1 MVLEIV
7 ELIALVA
14 GSFVATNLDNLLLLV
29 VLLAA
34 TARFLPILAGYVL
47 SSLVILAISTVGVA
61 LGDWLEPGAVGYLG
75 VIPIG
80 LGLYTLQ
87 RRGSDTE
94 VAIPGYAVAGAGAGA
109 GAMRLG
115 MGSFALM
122 LGNSGDSLAL
132 LVPLLAES
140 SRQFLPA
147 VLASWVMMAL
157 LFAGLAL
164 YIGANERLA
173 KRIDDRGSL
182 VIPWVMVAVGL
193 YILLDT
199 ATDTL

>member
-1 MVLEIV
+1 MMILEIV
-7 ELIALVA
+7 SVIALVA

-34 TARFLPILAGYVL
+34 TGRYLPILAGYVL

-61 LGDWLEPGAVGYLG
+61 LGVWLNPGAVGYLG

-80 LGLYTLQ
+80 LGLYTLL
-87 RRGSDTE
+87 RRDGEAAVSP
-94 VAIPGYAVAGAGAGA
+94 PGYAVAGAGVL
-109 GAMRLG
+109 RLG
-115 MGSFALM
+115 VGSFALM

-132 LVPLLAES
+132 LVPLLAETS
-140 SRQFLPA
+140 QQFLPA
-147 VLASWVMMAL
+147 VLASWVSMAVL
-157 LFAGLAL
+157 LAGLAL
-164 YIGANERLA
+164 LIGSDERLA
-173 KRIDDRGSL
+173 RRIEERGGP

-199 ATDTL
+199 ATDTLI

>member
-1 MVLEIV
+1 MMVLDMLAVIG
-7 ELIALVA
+7 LVA
-14 GSFVATNLDNLLLLV
+14 GSFVATNLDNLLVLV

-34 TARFLPILAGYVL
+34 TGRYLPILGGYVV

-61 LGDWLEPGAVGYLG
+61 LEVWLQPGAVGYLG

-80 LGLYTLQ
+80 LGLYTLL
-87 RRGSDTE
+87 RRGGDAAVSL
-94 VAIPGYAVAGAGAGA
+94 PGYAVAEA

-115 MGSFALM
+115 VGSFALM

-132 LVPLLAES
+132 LVPLLAET

-147 VLASWVMMAL
+147 LLASWVLMAL
-157 LFAGLAL
+157 LLAGLAL
-164 YIGANERLA
+164 IIGGDERLA
-173 KRIDDRGSL
+173 KRIEDRGSL
-182 VIPWVMVAVGL
+182 VIPWIMVAVGL

-199 ATDTL
+199 ATDTLV

>member
-1 MVLEIV
+1 
-7 ELIALVA
+7 
-14 GSFVATNLDNLLLLV
+14 V
-29 VLLAA
+29 V
-34 TARFLPILAGYVL
+34 

-61 LGDWLEPGAVGYLG
+61 LGDWLDPGAVGYLG

-87 RRGSDTE
+87 RRGSDTA
-94 VAIPGYAVAGAGAGA
+94 VAIPGYAVAGA

-164 YIGANERLA
+164 YIGGNERLA

-199 ATDTL
+199 ATDTLV